1 MVKISKREAALIRK
15 AGFPNLI
22 AKTKHYRYVEV
33 ENGILKFISE
43 FRAGKKPTGVRV

>member
-22 AKTKHYRYVEV
+22 VKTKHYRYVEV
-33 ENGILKFISE
+33 ENGILGLISAL
-43 FRAGKKPTGVRV
+43 RQGKTPTEEQV